1 MDSHHNQMKKTIDE
15 KLNDIFDVQGK
26 IVEQTLPVI
35 TVEQPSKK
43 EVISGAPND
52 ESIDAD
58 YEYARENLKL
68 FIEQGKVAMENI
80 IFLAKEGESPRAYE
94 VVGQLIKTLS
104 DTNKDLLD
112 LGKKVKDL
120 KSKKDDTSQQPSS
133 QHITNAL
140 FVGSTAELQKL
151 IGKR

>member
-1 MDSHHNQMKKTIDE
+1 MKKTVDD
-15 KLNDIFDVQGK
+15 KLNEIFDVQGK
-26 IVEQTLPVI
+26 IVEQGLPSVV
-35 TVEQPSKK
+35 VEQPK
-43 EVISGAPND
+43 ETDSGAPND

-120 KSKKDDTSQQPSS
+120 KSKKDDTQQP
-133 QHITNAL
+133 QHVTNAL

>member
-1 MDSHHNQMKKTIDE
+1 MKKTVDD

-26 IVEQTLPVI
+26 IVEQALVPV
-35 TVEQPSKK
+35 EHPKR

-120 KSKKDDTSQQPSS
+120 KTKKDDTQQP
-133 QHITNAL
+133 QHVTNAL

>member
-1 MDSHHNQMKKTIDE
+1 MKKTVDD

-26 IVEQTLPVI
+26 IVEQTFPVA
-35 TVEQPSKK
+35 VEQTK
-43 EVISGAPND
+43 EPVSTGTPND

-58 YEYARENLKL
+58 YEYARENLKS
-68 FIEQGKVAMENI
+68 FIEQGKIAMENI

-112 LGKKVKDL
+112 LGKKVKEL
-120 KSKKDDTSQQPSS
+120 KSKKDDTQQP
-133 QHITNAL
+133 QHVTNAL

>member
-1 MDSHHNQMKKTIDE
+1 MKKTVDD

-26 IVEQTLPVI
+26 IVEQAFPV
-35 TVEQPSKK
+35 VMEQTK
-43 EVISGAPND
+43 EPVPTGAPND

-120 KSKKDDTSQQPSS
+120 KNKKDDTQQPS

>member
-1 MDSHHNQMKKTIDE
+1 MKKTVDD

-26 IVEQTLPVI
+26 IVEQALVPVE
-35 TVEQPSKK
+35 EQPKK
-43 EVISGAPND
+43 EIISGAPND

-120 KSKKDDTSQQPSS
+120 KSKKDDTTQQPAS

>member
-1 MDSHHNQMKKTIDE
+1 MDIHHNKMKKTIDE

-26 IVEQTLPVI
+26 IVEQASAPAV
-35 TVEQPSKK
+35 VEQTK
-43 EVISGAPND
+43 EPVSTGAPND
-52 ESIDAD
+52 ASIDAD

-120 KSKKDDTSQQPSS
+120 KNKKDDTQQP
-133 QHITNAL
+133 QHVTNAL

>member
-1 MDSHHNQMKKTIDE
+1 MKKTVDD

-26 IVEQTLPVI
+26 IVEQALVP
-35 TVEQPSKK
+35 VEQPKK
-43 EVISGAPND
+43 EVVSGAPND

-120 KSKKDDTSQQPSS
+120 KNKKDDTQQP
-133 QHITNAL
+133 QHVTNAL

>member
-1 MDSHHNQMKKTIDE
+1 MKKTVDD

-26 IVEQTLPVI
+26 IVEQALAPV
-35 TVEQPSKK
+35 VVAEQPKK
-43 EVISGAPND
+43 EVVSDAPND

-112 LGKKVKDL
+112 LGKKVKEL
-120 KSKKDDTSQQPSS
+120 KSKKDDTQQPT
-133 QHITNAL
+133 QHVTNAL

>member
-1 MDSHHNQMKKTIDE
+1 MKKTVDD

-26 IVEQTLPVI
+26 IVEQALVPVA
-35 TVEQPSKK
+35 EEPKK
-43 EVISGAPND
+43 EVVSGAPND

-58 YEYARENLKL
+58 YEYARENLKS
-68 FIEQGKVAMENI
+68 FIEQGKIAMENI

-112 LGKKVKDL
+112 LGKKVKEL
-120 KSKKDDTSQQPSS
+120 KSKKDDTQQPT
-133 QHITNAL
+133 QHVTNAL

>member
-1 MDSHHNQMKKTIDE
+1 MKKTVDD

-26 IVEQTLPVI
+26 IVEQALVPV
-35 TVEQPSKK
+35 EEKPKK

-120 KSKKDDTSQQPSS
+120 KNKKDDAQQPS

>member
-1 MDSHHNQMKKTIDE
+1 MKKTVDD

-26 IVEQTLPVI
+26 IVEQALPVV
-35 TVEQPSKK
+35 VEQTK
-43 EVISGAPND
+43 EPVSTGAPND

-58 YEYARENLKL
+58 YEYARENLKS
-68 FIEQGKVAMENI
+68 FIEQGKIAMENI

-112 LGKKVKDL
+112 LGKKVKEL
-120 KSKKDDTSQQPSS
+120 KSKKDDTQQPT
-133 QHITNAL
+133 QHVTNAL

>member
-1 MDSHHNQMKKTIDE
+1 MKKTVDD

-26 IVEQTLPVI
+26 IVEQVLPV
-35 TVEQPSKK
+35 VEQVK
-43 EVISGAPND
+43 EPVSTGAPND

-120 KSKKDDTSQQPSS
+120 KSKKDDTTQPS

>member
-1 MDSHHNQMKKTIDE
+1 MDINHNKMKKTIDE

-26 IVEQTLPVI
+26 IVEQASAPAV
-35 TVEQPSKK
+35 VEPAK
-43 EVISGAPND
+43 ELVPTGAPND
-52 ESIDAD
+52 ASIDAD

-120 KSKKDDTSQQPSS
+120 KNKKDDTQQP
-133 QHITNAL
+133 QHVTNAL

>member
-1 MDSHHNQMKKTIDE
+1 MKKTVDD

-26 IVEQTLPVI
+26 IVEQALPV
-35 TVEQPSKK
+35 VVAEQPKK

-120 KSKKDDTSQQPSS
+120 KNKKDDTQQPT
-133 QHITNAL
+133 QHVTNAL

>member
-1 MDSHHNQMKKTIDE
+1 MKKTVDD

-26 IVEQTLPVI
+26 IVEQALIP
-35 TVEQPSKK
+35 VEQPKQ

-120 KSKKDDTSQQPSS
+120 KSKKDDTQQPA

>member
-1 MDSHHNQMKKTIDE
+1 MDIHHNKMKKTIDE

-26 IVEQTLPVI
+26 IVEQALPPVV
-35 TVEQPSKK
+35 VEPVK
-43 EVISGAPND
+43 EPVATGAPND
-52 ESIDAD
+52 ASIDAD

-120 KSKKDDTSQQPSS
+120 KNKKDDTQQP
-133 QHITNAL
+133 QHVTNAL

>member
-1 MDSHHNQMKKTIDE
+1 MKKTVDD

-26 IVEQTLPVI
+26 IVEQALPVI
-35 TVEQPSKK
+35 VAEQPKQ

-120 KSKKDDTSQQPSS
+120 KSKKDDTQQPT
-133 QHITNAL
+133 QHVTNAL

>member
-1 MDSHHNQMKKTIDE
+1 MKKSVND

-26 IVEQTLPVI
+26 IVEQASVPVV
-35 TVEQPSKK
+35 VEQSK
-43 EVISGAPND
+43 ETTGAPND

-120 KSKKDDTSQQPSS
+120 KSKKDDTQQP
-133 QHITNAL
+133 QHVTNAL

>member
-1 MDSHHNQMKKTIDE
+1 MDTNLKMKKTVDD
-15 KLNDIFDVQGK
+15 KLNDIFDVQAK
-26 IVEQTLPVI
+26 VVEQVLPVEQT
-35 TVEQPSKK
+35 K
-43 EVISGAPND
+43 ESVSTGAPND
-52 ESIDAD
+52 DSIDAD
-58 YEYARENLKL
+58 YEYARENLKS
-68 FIEQGKVAMENI
+68 FIEQGKIAMENI

-120 KSKKDDTSQQPSS
+120 KNKKDDTQQP
-133 QHITNAL
+133 QHVTNAL

>member
-1 MDSHHNQMKKTIDE
+1 MKKTVDD

-26 IVEQTLPVI
+26 IVEQVLPTTTI
-35 TVEQPSKK
+35 VEQQPKDNIG
-43 EVISGAPND
+43 VPND

-120 KSKKDDTSQQPSS
+120 KSKRDGIQQPS

>member
-1 MDSHHNQMKKTIDE
+1 MKKTVDD

-26 IVEQTLPVI
+26 IVEQALPAV
-35 TVEQPSKK
+35 VEQPKD
-43 EVISGAPND
+43 IAGAPND
-52 ESIDAD
+52 DSIDAD

-120 KSKKDDTSQQPSS
+120 KTKKDDTQQP
-133 QHITNAL
+133 QHVTNAL

>member
-1 MDSHHNQMKKTIDE
+1 MDINLKMKKTVND

-26 IVEQTLPVI
+26 IVEQAPVPVI
-35 TVEQPSKK
+35 VEQPKK

-68 FIEQGKVAMENI
+68 FIEKGKEAMDNI

-94 VVGQLIKTLS
+94 VVGQLIKTLA

-120 KSKKDDTSQQPSS
+120 KTKKDDTQQP
-133 QHITNAL
+133 QHVTNAL

>member
-1 MDSHHNQMKKTIDE
+1 MKKTVDD

-26 IVEQTLPVI
+26 IVEQASVPAV
-35 TVEQPSKK
+35 VEQVK
-43 EVISGAPND
+43 EPVSTGAPND

-112 LGKKVKDL
+112 LGKKVKEL
-120 KSKKDDTSQQPSS
+120 KSKKDDTQQP
-133 QHITNAL
+133 QHVTNAL

>member
-1 MDSHHNQMKKTIDE
+1 MKKTVDD

-26 IVEQTLPVI
+26 IVEQALVPV
-35 TVEQPSKK
+35 VEQPKQ

-120 KSKKDDTSQQPSS
+120 KSKKDETQQPT
-133 QHITNAL
+133 QHVTNAL

>member
-1 MDSHHNQMKKTIDE
+1 MKKTVDD

-26 IVEQTLPVI
+26 IVEQTLVPV
-35 TVEQPSKK
+35 EEKPKK

-120 KSKKDDTSQQPSS
+120 KNKKDDTAQQP

>member
-1 MDSHHNQMKKTIDE
+1 MKKTVDD

-26 IVEQTLPVI
+26 IVDQALPV
-35 TVEQPSKK
+35 VVAEQPKK
-43 EVISGAPND
+43 EVVSGAPND

-120 KSKKDDTSQQPSS
+120 KNKKDDTQQP
-133 QHITNAL
+133 QHVTNAL

>member
-1 MDSHHNQMKKTIDE
+1 MDISHNMKKTVDD
-15 KLNDIFDVQGK
+15 KLNEIFDVQGK
-26 IVEQTLPVI
+26 IIEQELPVMKQLNSD
-35 TVEQPSKK
+35 VL
-43 EVISGAPND
+43 SGTPND

-58 YEYARENLKL
+58 YEYARQNLKL

-120 KSKKDDTSQQPSS
+120 KSKKDDTSQQSTS

>member
-1 MDSHHNQMKKTIDE
+1 MKKTVDD

-26 IVEQTLPVI
+26 IVEKALPIVK
-35 TVEQPSKK
+35 TSPVDVPAT
-43 EVISGAPND
+43 GAPND

-120 KSKKDDTSQQPSS
+120 KNKKDDTQQP
-133 QHITNAL
+133 QHVTNAL

>member
-1 MDSHHNQMKKTIDE
+1 MDINLKMKKTVDD

-26 IVEQTLPVI
+26 IVEQALPVV
-35 TVEQPSKK
+35 VEQTK
-43 EVISGAPND
+43 EPVSTGAPND

-80 IFLAKEGESPRAYE
+80 ILLAKEGESPRAYE

-120 KSKKDDTSQQPSS
+120 KSKKDDTQQP
-133 QHITNAL
+133 QHVTNAL

>member
-1 MDSHHNQMKKTIDE
+1 MKKTVDD

-26 IVEQTLPVI
+26 IVEQAFPVA
-35 TVEQPSKK
+35 VEQTK
-43 EVISGAPND
+43 EPVSTGAPND

-58 YEYARENLKL
+58 YEYARENLKS
-68 FIEQGKVAMENI
+68 FIEQGKIAMENI

-112 LGKKVKDL
+112 LGKKVKEL
-120 KSKKDDTSQQPSS
+120 KSKKDDTQQS
-133 QHITNAL
+133 QHVTNAL

>member
-1 MDSHHNQMKKTIDE
+1 MKKTVDD

-26 IVEQTLPVI
+26 IVEQALVPVE
-35 TVEQPSKK
+35 EQPKK

-120 KSKKDDTSQQPSS
+120 KSKKDDTQQPA